1 MKVYLD
7 NAATTPV
14 DNRVFEAMTPFLVS
28 NFGNPS
34 SIHSHGRAARSAI
47 EQARRKV
54 TALLNAAPSEIFFT
68 SGGTEA
74 DNTVIRNAI
83 ETYGIKNAITS
94 RIEHHAVLHTL
105 EHLEKSGK
113 IQLHFI
119 DLDEKGQIDYRHLEL
134 LLSKHQSAFVS
145 LMHANNEIGNITD
158 LKHVGELCTAH
169 AAFFHSDAVQSIGH
183 ADIDLNALSVDAI
196 AGSAHKFHGPK
207 GAGLM
212 YLSAEKKIPP
222 LLIGGGQERNMRGGT
237 ENIAGIIGLARA
249 LELAMEERH
258 NHPKKLLELKKYT
271 IEQLHAKFPDISFN
285 GQSADFDHSIDK
297 VLSLSIPGIEDND
310 MLLFNLDINGI
321 SVSGGSACASGTSIG
336 SHVLDALSIPANTGT
351 LRISFSMYNT
361 TAEIDYFIEKLGEIV
376 GQK

>member
-1 MKVYLD
+1 MNVYLD

-14 DNRVFEAMTPFLVS
+14 DNRVFEAMMPFLVS

-54 TALLNAAPSEIFFT
+54 ASLLNAAPSEIFFT

-74 DNTVIRNAI
+74 DNTTIRNAI
-83 ETYGIKNAITS
+83 QNYDLKHAIST

-105 EHLEKSGK
+105 EYLEKSG
-113 IQLHFI
+113 IVQLHFV
-119 DLDEKGQIDYRHLEL
+119 DLDEKGQINYRHLEN
-134 LLSKHQSAFVS
+134 LLSTHKDAFVS

-158 LKHVGELCTAH
+158 LERVGVLCRAN
-169 AAFFHSDAVQSIGH
+169 AAFLHSDTVQSIGH
-183 ADIDLNALSVDAI
+183 IDIDLNSLPVDAI

-207 GAGLM
+207 GVGIM
-212 YLSAEKKIPP
+212 YLNAEKKLTP

-249 LELAMEERH
+249 LELAMEEKH
-258 NHPKKLLELKKYT
+258 NHPNRLLELKKYT
-271 IEQLHAKFPDISFN
+271 IGQLSAKFPDISFN
-285 GQSADFDHSIDK
+285 GQSADFDHSINK

-351 LRISFSMYNT
+351 LRISFSRYNT

-376 GQK
+376 NR